1 MISSLEM
8 LRRAAERTL
17 ENNGMDIAFGFG
29 ALGLLGRSSNSAKA
43 VGSAAAQGK
52 VVSASRRAAID
63 HEVEQRM
70 PAGGMDVNYQVN
82 WVPGPPQHNARLNR
96 ALSQAAYMQTEKEHN
111 DALSYYLKRLPRNAN
126 AAMVNEAIR
135 KGIMR
140 ERELR
145 RFWAGNRTLRE
156 YISPSSSAVSEIR
169 IDGANNVIVRFGKNP
184 KRYTYRGGS
193 NPYEA
198 AREAAKLALAPS
210 IGQAVMG
217 SWGKTHKLF

>member
-8 LRRAAERTL
+8 FRRAAERTL
-17 ENNGMDIAFGFG
+17 EEHGMDIAFGLG
-29 ALGLLGRSSNSAKA
+29 ALGLLGRRS
-43 VGSAAAQGK
+43 G
-52 VVSASRRAAID
+52 VSGNAPLTASRRAAID
-63 HEVEQRM
+63 RDVEQRM

-82 WVPGPPQHNARLNR
+82 WIPGPPQHNARLNR

-111 DALSYYLKRLPRNAN
+111 DALTYYLKRLPRNAN
-126 AAMVNEAIR
+126 VAMVNEAVR

-169 IDGANNVIVRFGKNP
+169 IDGANNVVVRFGKNP

-198 AREAAKLALAPS
+198 AREAAKLALSPS
-210 IGQAVMG
+210 IGRAVAG
-217 SWGKTHKLF
+217 IWGKSHKLF

>member
-1 MISSLEM
+1 MISSLEIF
-8 LRRAAERTL
+8 RRAAERTL
-17 ENNGMDIAFGFG
+17 EEHGMDIAFGLG
-29 ALGLLGRSSNSAKA
+29 ALGILGRRS
-43 VGSAAAQGK
+43 G
-52 VVSASRRAAID
+52 VSGNAPLTASRRAAID
-63 HEVEQRM
+63 HDVEQRM

-82 WVPGPPQHNARLNR
+82 WIPGPPQHNARLNR

-111 DALSYYLKRLPRNAN
+111 DALTYYLKRLPRNAN
-126 AAMVNEAIR
+126 VTAVNEAIR

-169 IDGANNVIVRFGKNP
+169 IDGANNVVVRFGKNP

-210 IGQAVMG
+210 IGRAVAG
-217 SWGKTHKLF
+217 SWGKSHKLF